1 MTATVTALIELAVE
15 HGWGIALLIIGAQVV
30 LDRLMPVEHVVG
42 FLFGG
47 FRRSTPAREGRGAH
61 RLERNTRPSAAN
73 TFGPAHRGALKPIR
87 CTE

>member
-15 HGWGIALLIIGAQVV
+15 HGWGFALVIIGGQIV

-47 FRRSTPAREGRGAH
+47 LRRSTPASGSH
-61 RLERNTRPSAAN
+61 RLERSTRPAAAS
-73 TFGPAHRGALKPIR
+73 TFGSAHRGALKPIR
-87 CTE
+87 CME